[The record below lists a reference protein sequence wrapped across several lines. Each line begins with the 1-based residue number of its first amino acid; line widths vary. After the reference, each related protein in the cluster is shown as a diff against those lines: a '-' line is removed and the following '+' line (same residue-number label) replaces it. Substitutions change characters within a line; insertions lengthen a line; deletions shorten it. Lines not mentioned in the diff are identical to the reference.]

1 MDDEFVADLDIQ
13 PKDNLLKVS
22 AYDRTVS
29 MLVALLIL
37 VGFAVLLLF
46 LILLTRRV
54 LASQLTVPVEFVEE
68 QSFGDDLE
76 VSILRAHRDG
86 FE

>member
-1 MDDEFVADLDIQ
+1 MDAEFVAELDIQ

-68 QSFGDDLE
+68 LAGD
-76 VSILRAHRDG
+76 VLRMNYWNRG
-86 FE
+86 SKNWIC